1 MPGGKYLPVEE
12 YIMRVKDGF
21 ILRKVGRQYVVAA
34 TGEASK
40 HFNGMMRLDESGAYA
55 FGLMKQDITAQELL
69 RALAEKYS
77 MEEAALAPDVNRFLN
92 TLKEAD
98 ALV

>member
-1 MPGGKYLPVEE
+1 
-12 YIMRVKDGF
+12 MRIKDGF

-40 HFNGMMRLDESGAYA
+40 QFNGMMRLDESGAYA
-55 FGLMKQDITAQELL
+55 FELLKQDITEQELL
-69 RALAEKYS
+69 HALAEKYA
-77 MEEAALAPDVNRFLN
+77 MEEAALTQDVKRFLG
-92 TLKEAD
+92 TLKEAN

>member
-1 MPGGKYLPVEE
+1 MK
-12 YIMRVKDGF
+12 IKDGF

-40 HFNGMMRLDESGAYA
+40 NFNGMIRLNAEAAYA
-55 FGLMKQDITAQELL
+55 FELL
-69 RALAEKYS
+69 QKGIT
-77 MEEAALAPDVNRFLN
+77 EEALIAALVENYSAEVGEVKADVAMFLAK
-92 TLKEAD
+92 LKEAD

>member
-1 MPGGKYLPVEE
+1 MKL
-12 YIMRVKDGF
+12 KDGF

-40 HFNGMMRLDESGAYA
+40 NFNGMIRMDESGAYA
-55 FGLMKQDITAQELL
+55 FELL
-69 RALAEKYS
+69 HEEITEQDFLHALAKKYA
-77 MEEAALAPDVNRFLN
+77 MPETQLQPDVIHFLN
-92 TLKEAD
+92 KLKEAD

>member
-1 MPGGKYLPVEE
+1 MK
-12 YIMRVKDGF
+12 VKDGF

-40 HFNGMMRLDESGAYA
+40 NFNGMIRLNDEAAFA
-55 FGLMKQDITAQELL
+55 FGQLQSGIAEEELVA
-69 RALAEKYS
+69 ALVEKYGGS
-77 MEEAALAPDVNRFLN
+77 EAEVRADVANFLSK
-92 TLKEAD
+92 LKEAD

>member
-1 MPGGKYLPVEE
+1 MKL
-12 YIMRVKDGF
+12 KDGF

-40 HFNGMMRLDESGAYA
+40 NFNGMIRMDESGAFA
-55 FGLMKQDITAQELL
+55 FELL
-69 RALAEKYS
+69 RQEITSEQLLAALAEKYP
-77 MEEAALAPDVNRFLN
+77 MDQTALEQDLMYFLKK
-92 TLKEAD
+92 LKEAN

>member
-1 MPGGKYLPVEE
+1 MKL
-12 YIMRVKDGF
+12 KDGF

-40 HFNGMMRLDESGAYA
+40 NFNGMIRMDESGAYA
-55 FGLMKQDITAQELL
+55 FELL
-69 RALAEKYS
+69 REEITEQDFLHALAEKYA
-77 MEEAALAPDVNRFLN
+77 MPEAQLQPDVIHFLEK
-92 TLKEAD
+92 LKEAD